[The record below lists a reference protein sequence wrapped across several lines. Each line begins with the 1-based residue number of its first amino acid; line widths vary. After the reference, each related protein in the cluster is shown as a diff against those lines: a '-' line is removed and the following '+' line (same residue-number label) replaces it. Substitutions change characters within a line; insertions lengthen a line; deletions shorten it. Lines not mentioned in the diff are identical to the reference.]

1 MCYDEAKEV
10 DTMVFQQKE
19 PIQKGWSGD
28 KKYRITDREGT
39 SFLLRI
45 SPMEQM
51 EKKRRQFACIQRVAQ
66 LGIPMCLPV
75 EFGQCDEGAYM
86 VLSWVI

>member
-28 KKYRITDREGT
+28 KKFRITDENGT
-39 SFLLRI
+39 AEFRG
-45 SPMEQM
+45 
-51 EKKRRQFACIQRVAQ
+51 FYGDYCAN
-66 LGIPMCLPV
+66 V
-75 EFGQCDEGAYM
+75 EFGVQE
-86 VLSWVI
+86 VKTEFSLSKNAENSTRITL